1 MVLCPP
7 NQYTRGGRESV
18 SGPPGPRAQVAVALR
33 NRVPPDCLAPLSRG
47 ARGSAWAVPEA
58 GYCFCPLPPFPCLPN
73 PAPGCRRAACS
84 LQPPSS
90 GPGGAALKRSALWPL
105 EALRAPGWSRLPS
118 CPQRSSLP
126 RSWLPALR
134 NSASFSGQS
143 AETGKTFPGHQV
155 PCESCHSPR
164 GGAARKREPELRELG
179 LRVPCPPLGCRARS
193 WACGCSTQTP
203 FPLGCRPLLGTFAL
217 WSA

>member
-1 MVLCPP
+1 MTSHPVSNSKDESAGACGGGGPRSPVTQHRAPPSTCGLRSVLEGSRAVMVLCPP

-73 PAPGCRRAACS
+73 PAPGCWRAACS

-143 AETGKTFPGHQV
+143 AETGKTFPGH
-155 PCESCHSPR
+155 SS
-164 GGAARKREPELRELG
+164 
-179 LRVPCPPLGCRARS
+179 
-193 WACGCSTQTP
+193 
-203 FPLGCRPLLGTFAL
+203 AL
-217 WSA
+217 